1 VITTSIHLK
10 SSSSPRISYFES
22 PNQSDEANGPMS
34 KQLESDCDDTLPWFI
49 SISLGG
55 MSELASTEHVTDKE
69 Q

>member
-1 VITTSIHLK
+1 
-10 SSSSPRISYFES
+10 
-22 PNQSDEANGPMS
+22 MS